1 MIRVE
6 LRQRKRLNGRSVL
19 YLDYY
24 PAIPHPKTRKPQRQE
39 YLKLFIWDNP
49 KGSAQ
54 KEYNKEILT
63 LASSILSNRIN
74 EVNKSKIYSHFEQIQ
89 LKQLE
94 RDDMDFIEYFKK
106 LTRKKEE
113 SNSKTWNSVLK
124 YLVEYF
130 PNGLRFGDIT
140 ENIIEDF
147 RDYLLTA
154 KSIRSQTDSVI
165 SQNTALAYFNKV
177 KATLKQAFK
186 DRILKEDINGRI
198 ETIKAKETH
207 REYLTIEE
215 INKLIDAPCEDAML
229 KRASLFSILTGLR
242 FSDVAK
248 LKGNEVRNDEMGYY
262 LMYSQQKTDTNQ
274 VHYIGEQAYN
284 LLGEFQKDKTQI
296 FKGLKYSAYRNR
308 HLSKWIGLAGIT
320 KKITFHNFR
329 HTYATLQLQYGTDIY
344 TVSKLLGHKSLK
356 TTQIYAKVVD
366 EFKRKA
372 SAVIKVNNLDN
383 L

>member
-6 LRQRKRLNGRSVL
+6 LRQRKRLNGKAVL

-24 PAIPHPKTRKPQRQE
+24 PAILHPKTGKPQRQE
-39 YLKLFIWDNP
+39 YLKLFVWEKP

-54 KEYNKEILT
+54 KEYNKEM
-63 LASSILSNRIN
+63 LAIAHSILSNRIN
-74 EVNKSKIYSHFEQIQ
+74 EVNKSEIYSHFEQVQ

-106 LTRKKEE
+106 LTRKKGE
-113 SNSKTWNSVLK
+113 SNAKTWKSVQK
-124 YLVEYF
+124 YLDAYF
-130 PNGLRFGDIT
+130 PNGLRFGDIN
-140 ENIIEDF
+140 ENVIEDF
-147 RDYLLTA
+147 RNYLQGANST
-154 KSIRSQTDSVI
+154 RSVADAVI
-165 SQNTALAYFNKV
+165 SQNTAVAYFNKV

-198 ETIKAKETH
+198 EPIKAKETH
-207 REYLTIEE
+207 REYLTIDE
-215 INKLIDAPCEDAML
+215 INNLIDAPCEDAML

-248 LKGNEVRNDEMGYY
+248 LKGIEVRNDNIGFY

-274 VHYIGEQAYN
+274 VHYISEQAYN
-284 LLGEFQKDKTQI
+284 LLGDFNKDESQVFT
-296 FKGLKYSAYRNR
+296 GLKYSAYGNK

-329 HTYATLQLQYGTDIY
+329 HTYATLQLQHGTDIY

-366 EFKRKA
+366 EAKLKA
-372 SAVIKVNNLDN
+372 SEVIKVNNLDN

>member
-6 LRQRKRLNGRSVL
+6 LRQRKRLNGKSVL

-39 YLKLFIWDNP
+39 YLKLFVWDNP

-63 LASSILSNRIN
+63 LANAILSNRIN
-74 EVNKSKIYSHFEQIQ
+74 EVNKSEIYSHFEQIQ

-106 LTRKKEE
+106 LIRKKGE
-113 SNSKTWNSVLK
+113 SNSKTWKSVLK

-140 ENIIEDF
+140 ENVIEDF
-147 RDYLLTA
+147 RDYLLNA
-154 KSIRSQTDSVI
+154 KSVRSETDAII
-165 SQNTALAYFNKV
+165 SQNTAVSYFNKV
-177 KATLKQAFK
+177 KATLRQAFK

-198 ETIKAKETH
+198 EPIKTKETH

-215 INKLIDAPCEDAML
+215 INRLIDAPCEDAIL

-248 LKGNEVRNDEMGYY
+248 LKGNEVRNDDTGYY

-274 VHYIGEQAYN
+274 VHYISEQAFS
-284 LLGEFQKDKTQI
+284 LLGDFNKDKTQV
-296 FKGLKYSAYRNR
+296 FKGLKYSGYSNK
-308 HLSKWIGLAGIT
+308 HLSKWIGLAGIV

-329 HTYATLQLQYGTDIY
+329 HTYATLQLIHGTDIY

-366 EFKRKA
+366 DAKRKA
-372 SAVIKVNNLDN
+372 SQVIKVNNLDK

>member
-6 LRQRKRLNGRSVL
+6 LRQRKRLNGKSVL

-63 LASSILSNRIN
+63 LATSILSNRIN

-147 RDYLLTA
+147 RNYLLTA

-248 LKGNEVRNDEMGYY
+248 LKGNEVRNDETGYH

-274 VHYIGEQAYN
+274 VHYISEQAYN

-329 HTYATLQLQYGTDIY
+329 HTYATLQLQHGTDIY